1 MVSFEKE
8 IKEINKLCEEFLS
21 KIKALENEC
30 AYTDRIVEEI
40 LEVAKKLQTKYDK
53 I

>member
-1 MVSFEKE
+1 MVNFKKE
-8 IKEINKLCEEFLS
+8 VKEINKLCEEFLNEVE
-21 KIKALENEC
+21 ALGNEC